1 VDERRVL
8 GGEVASSSGFL
19 VAWSMAFIVV
29 VCVSGGGGA
38 TVFCWVNMLGLGG
51 MEMG

>member
-19 VAWSMAFIVV
+19 VSWSMAVIVI
-29 VCVSGGGGA
+29 VCAFRGGVLLCFAG
-38 TVFCWVNMLGLGG
+38 
-51 MEMG
+51 

>member
-29 VCVSGGGGA
+29 VCASGGGVLLCFAG
-38 TVFCWVNMLGLGG
+38 
-51 MEMG
+51 